1 MSVSSDPN
9 NLPSIIIGGGISGL
23 SAAYYLAKRNLPS
36 ILIESAPQLG
46 GVIQTQSVADCLL
59 EGGPDSFL
67 AAKPEA
73 LTLIG
78 ELGLAGDVIGS
89 NDHQRST
96 WILKNGR
103 MLPLPDGLM
112 MMVPTRIWP
121 TAKSPLLS
129 WGTKIRMGLELLH
142 RPVANAPDRSVGE
155 FVEDHYGREAVD
167 YLAEPLLSGV
177 YGGDPYQLSIQSVLP
192 RFADMEAKYGSLTK
206 GTLAGL
212 AKAPKNSGS
221 TLFKTLKHGLGSMVA
236 AMEKSIAGHCRVLHT
251 QAQSITREGED
262 YLVQLPNEVLR
273 TRHLIVAT
281 PAWAAG
287 KLLESLDPGI
297 AKLLGGIG
305 YSSSMTVGVIYDRA
319 QVKQRFDS
327 FGFLV
332 PKKER
337 RHLVACT
344 FVDQKFNHRV
354 PENRL
359 LLRCF
364 LGGAGNEAVLGWAE
378 PELKRAVLDDIRTLL
393 GLDVEPVA
401 FQVSRWPRSMA
412 QYQVGHKKSIQE
424 LKDRLKGYPL
434 LFLAGNG
441 YHGIGIPDCIRTGKE
456 AADGFQN

>member
-9 NLPSIIIGGGISGL
+9 QSPSIIIGGGISGL

-46 GVIQTQSVADCLL
+46 GVIQTQTVADCLL

-78 ELGLAGDVIGS
+78 ELGLEGDVIGS

-96 WILKNGR
+96 WILKNER
-103 MLPLPDGLM
+103 MVPLPDGLM

-129 WGTKIRMGLELLH
+129 WGTKIRMGLELFH

-167 YLAEPLLSGV
+167 YLAEPILSGV

-212 AKAPKNSGS
+212 AKAPKNTGS
-221 TLFKTLKHGLGSMVA
+221 TLFKTLKHGLGSMVV
-236 AMEKSIAGHCRVLHT
+236 AMEKSIAGRCRVLHT

-281 PAWAAG
+281 PAWAAA

-305 YSSSMTVGVIYDRA
+305 YSSSMTVGVIYDRG

-412 QYQVGHKKSIQE
+412 QYQVGHKKLIQE
-424 LKDRLKGYPL
+424 LKDRLKSYPL
-434 LFLAGNG
+434 LYLAGNG

-456 AADGFQN
+456 ASDGFQN

>member
-1 MSVSSDPN
+1 
-9 NLPSIIIGGGISGL
+9 
-23 SAAYYLAKRNLPS
+23 
-36 ILIESAPQLG
+36 
-46 GVIQTQSVADCLL
+46 
-59 EGGPDSFL
+59 
-67 AAKPEA
+67 
-73 LTLIG
+73 
-78 ELGLAGDVIGS
+78 
-89 NDHQRST
+89 
-96 WILKNGR
+96 
-103 MLPLPDGLM
+103 
-112 MMVPTRIWP
+112 
-121 TAKSPLLS
+121 
-129 WGTKIRMGLELLH
+129 
-142 RPVANAPDRSVGE
+142 
-155 FVEDHYGREAVD
+155 
-167 YLAEPLLSGV
+167 
-177 YGGDPYQLSIQSVLP
+177 
-192 RFADMEAKYGSLTK
+192 LTK